1 MNIIRTQVAK
11 DYKRIRFFIR
21 KKKRRFFH
29 RISFSLNVIFSFLMQ
44 IKLKF
49 VLVTIGYPAI
59 NQTESNT
66 DAVQK
71 KT

>member
-21 KKKRRFFH
+21 KKKVFH

-49 VLVTIGYPAI
+49 VLVTIGYQAI

>member
-21 KKKRRFFH
+21 KKKKFFH

>member
-1 MNIIRTQVAK
+1 
-11 DYKRIRFFIR
+11 
-21 KKKRRFFH
+21 
-29 RISFSLNVIFSFLMQ
+29 MQ